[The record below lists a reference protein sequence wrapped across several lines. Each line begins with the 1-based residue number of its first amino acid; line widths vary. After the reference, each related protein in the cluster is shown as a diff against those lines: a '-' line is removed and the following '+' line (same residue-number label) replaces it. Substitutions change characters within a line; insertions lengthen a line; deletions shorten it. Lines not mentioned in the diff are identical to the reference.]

1 MQCPYCGLWTPPCP
15 MTGYD
20 GDEICPSCQDLK
32 EKEEPEPGRYDDWAT
47 DPPKET
53 PWKTSGQKS
62 K

>member
-1 MQCPYCGLWTPPCP
+1 

-20 GDEICPSCQDLK
+20 GDDICPSCQDLK